1 MYLFLRDPED
11 ILPDVCRITSP
22 FFEKTSEIY
31 TVEENSPVLKKMFLW
46 QSKTHA
52 KKKERFCRMNNDL
65 INEYYVRK
73 FRETARERAQRIGAL
88 KNREDALRYVEEVR
102 EKNPEGFSL

>member
-1 MYLFLRDPED
+1 
-11 ILPDVCRITSP
+11 
-22 FFEKTSEIY
+22 
-31 TVEENSPVLKKMFLW
+31 
-46 QSKTHA
+46 
-52 KKKERFCRMNNDL
+52 MNNDL

>member
-1 MYLFLRDPED
+1 
-11 ILPDVCRITSP
+11 
-22 FFEKTSEIY
+22 
-31 TVEENSPVLKKMFLW
+31 
-46 QSKTHA
+46 
-52 KKKERFCRMNNDL
+52 MNNDL

-73 FRETARERAQRIGAL
+73 FRETARAHAQRIGAL